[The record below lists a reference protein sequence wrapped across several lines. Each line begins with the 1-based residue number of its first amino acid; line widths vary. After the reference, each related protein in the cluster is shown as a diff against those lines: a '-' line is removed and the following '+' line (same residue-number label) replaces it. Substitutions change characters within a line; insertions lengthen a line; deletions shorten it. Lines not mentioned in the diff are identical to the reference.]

1 MSEERRYQVVMTKK
15 VEKSLRKV
23 PARIR
28 DRFTVLAVQLSE
40 SGPVASNWA
49 NYSNLGQD
57 QYHCHLAYHWVA
69 CWSHEK
75 GTITI
80 EVYYVGS
87 REDAPY

>member
-1 MSEERRYQVVMTKK
+1 MLSKK
-15 VEKSLRKV
+15 VQKSLRKL
-23 PARIR
+23 PTRIR
-28 DRFTVLAVQLSE
+28 DRFTVLAIQLSE
-40 SGPVASNWA
+40 SGPVASNWF
-49 NYSNLGQD
+49 NYDKLGSD

-69 CWSHEK
+69 CWSYEK